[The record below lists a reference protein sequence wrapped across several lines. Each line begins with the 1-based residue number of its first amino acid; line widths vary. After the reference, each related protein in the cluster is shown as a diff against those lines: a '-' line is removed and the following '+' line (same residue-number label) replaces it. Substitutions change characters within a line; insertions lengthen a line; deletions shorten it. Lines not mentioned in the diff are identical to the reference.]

1 MKLPPLN
8 AVRAFDA
15 AARRLNLRQAAGDL
29 YVTPGAV
36 SQQVRQLEEWLG
48 VRLFERRARGVALTA
63 AGIEFHA
70 AVARALRQIGQAAE
84 RVRPE
89 RNAVT
94 VSMLPTLGARWLMPR
109 LDAFTRAHPSV
120 QVSVAATD
128 DVADFEADGVDL
140 AVRCAS
146 IEPRGLASIEICAEA
161 VYPVC
166 SAAYRA
172 AHVRRGRLSAG
183 ARLLHEVCA
192 RQSSRNWAR
201 WLEEQGYEDFDA
213 ERGLYFSHEM
223 LAADAAASGQGIALL
238 SQLVAADAL
247 RAGRLALA
255 SPRPLV
261 TGQRYWIVWPP
272 GELREP
278 VRIFRDWLSAAFA
291 QAVDEAREILAA
303 GKPIARPGRPTAPSA
318 RPARVRGSA
327 VAGAR
332 RSMQRS

>member
-1 MKLPPLN
+1 
-8 AVRAFDA
+8 
-15 AARRLNLRQAAGDL
+15 
-29 YVTPGAV
+29 
-36 SQQVRQLEEWLG
+36 
-48 VRLFERRARGVALTA
+48 
-63 AGIEFHA
+63 
-70 AVARALRQIGQAAE
+70 
-84 RVRPE
+84 
-89 RNAVT
+89 
-94 VSMLPTLGARWLMPR
+94 MLPTLGARWLMPR

-303 GKPIARPGRPTAPSA
+303 GKPIARPGRPTVPSA